1 LSTSKGRTWF
11 SKNSSCPAFWGFE
24 LSVASKE
31 APQRLAN
38 RERARTFKITE
49 RDESVVIHFKGF
61 LLIQGLGTKR
71 HLGSSHATDRF
82 LQIGW
87 YL

>member
-1 LSTSKGRTWF
+1 MR
-11 SKNSSCPAFWGFE
+11 
-24 LSVASKE
+24 
-31 APQRLAN
+31 
-38 RERARTFKITE
+38 E